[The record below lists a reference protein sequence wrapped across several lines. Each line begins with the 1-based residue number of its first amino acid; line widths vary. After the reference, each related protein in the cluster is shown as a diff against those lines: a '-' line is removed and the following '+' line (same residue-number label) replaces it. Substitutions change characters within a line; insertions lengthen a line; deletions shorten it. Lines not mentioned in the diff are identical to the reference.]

1 MRGFI
6 DASALAGRGSN
17 QIFAGSTRSLPALA
31 CLNQVGLSADAAHGS
46 EFFAMY
52 IYIYISSLSKS
63 LRNSCWIMML
73 TRLPPCHHPHLQL
86 ALREST
92 LRSTPTDKD
101 FSLLPTRRRC
111 HQNQEQK
118 QKVKPK
124 KRRQPNRRP
133 RQKQRLN
140 PSPAHRYPKTSLP
153 TALREESS
161 CPSFLVA
168 YEFPCSV

>member
-1 MRGFI
+1 MTPQLWQAEDR
-6 DASALAGRGSN
+6 
-17 QIFAGSTRSLPALA
+17 TRSSQGPRAA
-31 CLNQVGLSADAAHGS
+31 CQHLLVSIKLGCLRMQHMDLNSLLC
-46 EFFAMY
+46 